1 MTTNPKIMILED
13 AVCDCFLIT
22 RDDLYQRS
30 RFRYLVEARY
40 LIIYAMVTTFGITIS
55 QASRIYGLDHS
66 TGHYAMK
73 EVPNWIKNDRKFR
86 AKAEKVIQLVK

>member
-1 MTTNPKIMILED
+1 MTTNPKIMTIED

-30 RFRYLVEARY
+30 RIREIVEARY
-40 LIIYAMVTTFGITIS
+40 LIIYALVTRMNLNIRQSAMV
-55 QASRIYGLDHS
+55 YGLDHA

-73 EVPNWIKNDRKFR
+73 CIGTWYKSDPQFR
-86 AKAEKVIQLVK
+86 AKAEKVLKLIK